1 MALEVGASL
10 ATSHVH
16 DSLLALQAE
25 DQELYDKLLELRD
38 AIIAGKHPQFKLSDS
53 AVAELTASVTQR
65 RPQDDGISLPQLSGT
80 INGSAFAT
88 NQTVQLPHSSSFPTF
103 NGLPGLQA
111 SSTHL
116 QNGPSPTAAAKATH
130 ATTLDPI
137 FLEKSDSLVRAEGQL
152 KRQRLERDLQS
163 QLDRNK
169 HAPRD
174 KDQTTDAP
182 SFIDVDLVYL
192 TALERV
198 RPVSGLKEAEKL
210 GRAASS
216 SFDENDYYSS
226 QVQSDWSSD
235 ADSSKG
241 SYRAT
246 GAFTAD
252 FERLDGDLAGSSRH
266 SKHPSTGKALVVPG
280 SSIAQPAVI
289 DSQDDEYEPG
299 EVFEIEDE
307 DDDYTPPDAT
317 AFDSS
322 RNYVPRAGA
331 TMVTPP
337 EDDNSDYEPGEITDS
352 IIATPAQPILQPAQ
366 KSPNVPIVRNHLTH
380 LVAPQPN
387 RVSPL
392 ATAKAQTIELELVNG
407 RPEVVHKPVPRSNY
421 PYSRATTAS
430 PSGNGVSGS
439 GKKRRSKKR
448 KRDQEPVVRSKR
460 RRERPNPLDEQYN
473 QEPYIKDEPMSPPLF
488 ANVPEAPQYA
498 HQYVQ
503 RRPADLDTNA
513 IRTVPQYQ
521 YVPEDS
527 RTGLRYEHAQP
538 ATPSVVR
545 VASPAYRQVQRDTQD
560 LRRVASLHHA
570 YRPPSPRTYSPAAPQ
585 RTVSMT
591 YGDSRGQSSLRPE
604 ANGHPPY
611 ANSPVQDAPYYP
623 RAERSRSPPRVQEYR
638 GPYAERAASPAIM
651 PPPPPAAA
659 RPVVVDQYGNR
670 FYLEEQAPQSASM
683 LPPRASIAPAERR
696 PQAEMNYEPALS
708 RSSAAY
714 ASYTPAEPRM
724 APPPPPSRR
733 QAVPEHHSEYI
744 DSNGYSTRG
753 YTLRAAEPTQY
764 APVPTSP
771 IYQEIRNYEPMPPPP
786 APAREPTSPVYVS
799 RSYSSRPEEPAQQP
813 ANYLRH
819 ASVAPTQYVRQDA
832 PPPQMRA
839 MSVMPGL
846 EYKPAAQPQRSYVQ
860 APQNVRYVDQN
871 GNEVFPSQVR
881 QVSEFRYQ

>member
-1 MALEVGASL
+1 MALEVGASE
-10 ATSHVH
+10 ATSHLYN
-16 DSLLALQAE
+16 SLKASRAE
-25 DQELYDKLLELRD
+25 DEELYDKLLELRD
-38 AIIAGKHPQFKLSDS
+38 VIIAGKHPEFKLSES
-53 AVAELTASVTQR
+53 AIAELKASVTSRSIQYDTN
-65 RPQDDGISLPQLSGT
+65 PLPQLNGS
-80 INGSAFAT
+80 INGPAFAT
-88 NQTVQLPHSSSFPTF
+88 NQTQLPQSLSFPTF
-103 NGLPGLQA
+103 TGLPGLQA
-111 SSTHL
+111 SST
-116 QNGPSPTAAAKATH
+116 QFPSGPSPTAVAKTIH

-163 QLDRNK
+163 QLDRSK

-182 SFIDVDLVYL
+182 SHIDVDLVYL
-192 TALERV
+192 SALQRV
-198 RPVSGLKEAEKL
+198 KPVSGLKEADKL

-226 QVQSDWSSD
+226 QVQSDWSSEGG
-235 ADSSKG
+235 SSRG
-241 SYRAT
+241 SDGAAV
-246 GAFTAD
+246 AFTAD
-252 FERLDGDLAGSSRH
+252 FERLDGDAVASSH
-266 SKHPSTGKALVVPG
+266 YSKHSSSGKALPG
-280 SSIAQPAVI
+280 SSLAEPAVI

-307 DDDYTPPDAT
+307 DDDYTPPDAS

-322 RNYVPRAGA
+322 RNHVSRGDAP
-331 TMVTPP
+331 MVTPP

-352 IIATPAQPILQPAQ
+352 NIATPAQPVLQPAQ

-407 RPEVVHKPVPRSNY
+407 RPEVVQKPAPRSNY

-439 GKKRRSKKR
+439 GKKRRTKKR
-448 KRDQEPVVRSKR
+448 KRDLEPTVRSKR
-460 RRERPNPLDEQYN
+460 RRERPNPLDEQYD
-473 QEPYIKDEPMSPPLF
+473 QEPYIKDEPMSPPPF
-488 ANVPEAPQYA
+488 ASVPEAPQYSR
-498 HQYVQ
+498 QYVQ
-503 RRPADLDTNA
+503 RRPADLDLNA
-513 IRTVPQYQ
+513 ARPAPQFQ

-527 RTGLRYEHAQP
+527 RPGLRYEQPQP
-538 ATPSVVR
+538 ASPSVIR
-545 VASPAYRQVQRDTQD
+545 VASPAYRHVQRDTQD
-560 LRRVASLHHA
+560 LRRVATLHHA
-570 YRPPSPRTYSPAAPQ
+570 YQPQSPRTYSPAAPQ

-591 YGDSRGQSSLRPE
+591 YGDSRGQSGLRPE
-604 ANGHPPY
+604 ANGHAPY
-611 ANSPVQDAPYYP
+611 ANSPAQDPPYYP

-638 GPYAERAASPAIM
+638 GPYSERVASPALM
-651 PPPPPAAA
+651 PPPPPAPA

-670 FYLEEQAPQSASM
+670 FYLEEPAPSSAAM
-683 LPPRASIAPAERR
+683 PPPRASIAPAERR
-696 PQAEMNYEPALS
+696 SHAEMVYEPATN

-714 ASYTPAEPRM
+714 APYTPADPRM
-724 APPPPPSRR
+724 APPSAPSRR
-733 QAVPEHHSEYI
+733 QALPEHQPEYV
-744 DSNGYSTRG
+744 DAQGYSARG
-753 YTLRAAEPTQY
+753 YTLRPAEPTQY
-764 APVPTSP
+764 APAPTSP
-771 IYQEIRNYEPMPPPP
+771 RYQEIRGYEPMPPPP
-786 APAREPTSPVYVS
+786 AAAREPTSPVYVS
-799 RSYSSRPEEPAQQP
+799 RSYSNRPEEPAQQP
-813 ANYLRH
+813 ASYMRH

-846 EYKPAAQPQRSYVQ
+846 EYKAPAQPQRSYVQ

>member
-1 MALEVGASL
+1 MALEVGASH
-10 ATSHVH
+10 AH
-16 DSLLALQAE
+16 DSLPALQAE
-25 DQELYDKLLELRD
+25 DEELYDKLLELRD
-38 AIIAGKHPQFKLSDS
+38 VIIAGKHPHFKLSDS
-53 AVAELTASVTQR
+53 AIAELKASVTQR
-65 RPQDDGISLPQLSGT
+65 SSQNDSSPLPQLNGS

-88 NQTVQLPHSSSFPTF
+88 NHTQLPQSSSFPTF
-103 NGLPGLQA
+103 IGLPGLQA

-116 QNGPSPTAAAKATH
+116 QNGISPTAAAKSTH
-130 ATTLDPI
+130 TTTLNPI

-152 KRQRLERDLQS
+152 KRQRLDRDLQS
-163 QLDRNK
+163 QLDRSK

-182 SFIDVDLVYL
+182 SHIDVDLAYL

-198 RPVSGLKEAEKL
+198 KPVSGLKEADQL

-235 ADSSKG
+235 ANSSKRLDG
-241 SYRAT
+241 AT
-246 GAFTAD
+246 GAFTGD
-252 FERLDGDLAGSSRH
+252 FERLDGGLAAPNRH
-266 SKHPSTGKALVVPG
+266 RKPPSNGGALPVPG

-307 DDDYTPPDAT
+307 DDDYTPPDAS

-322 RNYVPRAGA
+322 RNYVPRPNAS
-331 TMVTPP
+331 MVTPP

-352 IIATPAQPILQPAQ
+352 NIATPAQPIQQPAQ

-407 RPEVVHKPVPRSNY
+407 RPEVVQKPAPRSNY

-448 KRDQEPVVRSKR
+448 KRDQEPPQNSKR
-460 RRERPNPLDEQYN
+460 RRERQNPLAEQYN
-473 QEPYIKDEPMSPPLF
+473 QEPYIKDEPMSPPPF
-488 ANVPEAPQYA
+488 ANVPEPPQYSQ
-498 HQYVQ
+498 QYVQ
-503 RRPADLDTNA
+503 RRPTDFDLNA
-513 IRTVPQYQ
+513 TRPAPQYQ

-527 RTGLRYEHAQP
+527 RSGLRYEHPQP
-538 ATPSVVR
+538 ATPPVVR

-560 LRRVASLHHA
+560 LRRVASMHHA
-570 YRPPSPRTYSPAAPQ
+570 YRPPSPRTHSPAAPQ
-585 RTVSMT
+585 RTVSMP
-591 YGDSRGQSSLRPE
+591 YGDSRGQPGLRPE
-604 ANGHPPY
+604 ADGHAPF

-638 GPYAERAASPAIM
+638 GPYTERVASPALM
-651 PPPPPAAA
+651 PPPPPTSA
-659 RPVVVDQYGNR
+659 RQVVVDKYGNR
-670 FYLEEQAPQSASM
+670 FYLEEPAPPSASM
-683 LPPRASIAPAERR
+683 PAPRASIVPAERR
-696 PQAEMNYEPALS
+696 SQAEMVYEQAPS
-708 RSSAAY
+708 RSSTAY
-714 ASYTPAEPRM
+714 APYTPAEPRM

-733 QAVPEHHSEYI
+733 QVVPEHQSEYI

-753 YTLRAAEPTQY
+753 YTLRAAEPTHY
-764 APVPTSP
+764 AAAPTSP
-771 IYQEIRNYEPMPPPP
+771 IYQEIRGYEPIAPP
-786 APAREPTSPVYVS
+786 PAREPTSPVYVS
-799 RSYSSRPEEPAQQP
+799 RSYTSRPEEPVQQP
-813 ANYLRH
+813 PTNYMRH

-839 MSVMPGL
+839 MSVMPGM
-846 EYKPAAQPQRSYVQ
+846 EYKPAAQPQRSYIQ

>member
-1 MALEVGASL
+1 
-10 ATSHVH
+10 
-16 DSLLALQAE
+16 
-25 DQELYDKLLELRD
+25 LRD
-38 AIIAGKHPQFKLSDS
+38 VIIAGKHPHFKLSDS
-53 AVAELTASVTQR
+53 AIAELKASVTQR
-65 RPQDDGISLPQLSGT
+65 RTRDDGSSLPQLSGT

-88 NQTVQLPHSSSFPTF
+88 NQTAQLPQSSSFPTF
-103 NGLPGLQA
+103 TGLPGLQA

-116 QNGPSPTAAAKATH
+116 QNGPLPIAGTKSTP

-152 KRQRLERDLQS
+152 KRQRLDRDLQS
-163 QLDRNK
+163 QLDRSK

-198 RPVSGLKEAEKL
+198 RPVSGLKEADKL

-226 QVQSDWSSD
+226 QVQSDWTSD
-235 ADSSKG
+235 ADSSKD
-241 SYRAT
+241 SDRAR

-252 FERLDGDLAGSSRH
+252 FERLDGDAAVPSRH
-266 SKHPSTGKALVVPG
+266 SKHPSNGKALPVPG

-307 DDDYTPPDAT
+307 DDDYTPPDAS

-322 RNYVPRAGA
+322 RNYVTRADA
-331 TMVTPP
+331 PMATPP
-337 EDDNSDYEPGEITDS
+337 DDDNSDYEPGEITDS
-352 IIATPAQPILQPAQ
+352 NIATPAQPILQPAQ

-392 ATAKAQTIELELVNG
+392 ATAKGQTIELELVNG
-407 RPEVVHKPVPRSNY
+407 RPEVVQKPAPRSNY

-448 KRDQEPVVRSKR
+448 KRDQEPAVRSKR
-460 RRERPNPLDEQYN
+460 RRERQNPFDEQYN
-473 QEPYIKDEPMSPPLF
+473 QEPYIKDEPMSPTSF
-488 ANVPEAPQYA
+488 ANVPEAPRYS
-498 HQYVQ
+498 HQSVQ
-503 RRPADLDTNA
+503 RRPADLDLNA
-513 IRTVPQYQ
+513 ARPAPHYQ

-527 RTGLRYEHAQP
+527 RPGLRYEHTQP
-538 ATPSVVR
+538 ATPTVVR

-570 YRPPSPRTYSPAAPQ
+570 YRPPSPSTYSPAAPQ

-591 YGDSRGQSSLRPE
+591 YGDPRGQPGLRPE
-604 ANGHPPY
+604 ANGHSPY
-611 ANSPVQDAPYYP
+611 ANSPAQDAPYHS

-638 GPYAERAASPAIM
+638 GPYTERAASPALM

-670 FYLEEQAPQSASM
+670 FYLEEPAPSLASM
-683 LPPRASIAPAERR
+683 PPPRASIGPVERR
-696 PQAEMNYEPALS
+696 PQAEMFYEPAPS
-708 RSSAAY
+708 RNSATY
-714 ASYTPAEPRM
+714 APYNPSDPRM

-733 QAVPEHHSEYI
+733 QAVPEHQPEYV
-744 DSNGYSTRG
+744 DSHGYAARG
-753 YTLRAAEPTQY
+753 YTLRPAEPTHY
-764 APVPTSP
+764 APAPTSP
-771 IYQEIRNYEPMPPPP
+771 IYQEIRAYEPIAPPP
-786 APAREPTSPVYVS
+786 APAGEPTSPVYVS
-799 RSYSSRPEEPAQQP
+799 RSYSSRPEEPAREP
-813 ANYLRH
+813 PNYIRH

-846 EYKPAAQPQRSYVQ
+846 EYKSAAQPQRSYVH

-881 QVSEFRYQ
+881 QVSDFRYQ